1 MLVHLFAVK
10 DSNLKFS
17 RLSHDNWVLIYL
29 TLFSQTWGQD
39 NSILKFIFGFV
50 AAMCSPMIFCWYGT
64 AIIENVSKNKF
75 EELQKLQSFVS
86 HFYYKYILELTMNWI

>member
-1 MLVHLFAVK
+1 MP
-10 DSNLKFS
+10 
-17 RLSHDNWVLIYL
+17 IYL
-29 TLFSQTWGQD
+29 ALCLQMWGQD

-86 HFYYKYILELTMNWI
+86 HFYYRYILVELTKNCSRVGSEFLKMVTKKDSSPV